1 MALLVGLG
9 SVPPGVAGLVGLAHL
24 LSAVGF
30 ILERISG
37 LFKPLLYLELVGS
50 LLEEVTRF
58 FILRVVGPKAEPS
71 RRGIELLL
79 GFQKE

>member
-9 SVPPGVAGLVGLAHL
+9 SVPPGVARLVGLVHF
-24 LSAVGF
+24 LSAPGF
-30 ILERISG
+30 VLERISS
-37 LFKPLLYLELVGS
+37 LFEPLLHFELVGS
-50 LLEEVTRF
+50 LLEEVPRF